1 MPPVNRRR
9 VRLAA
14 AVVLAVIALVIFAVR
29 TRSVPAAPASGRTVT
44 CELSN
49 AAYSGWCRVTE
60 KLAKGAAP
68 GDVCEGV
75 LRCLNDVACTKTYCN
90 ATTIRSGWRLES
102 VRTEWRK

>member
-1 MPPVNRRR
+1 MNRRG

-14 AVVLAVIALVIFAVR
+14 ATILALIALVIFAAR
-29 TRSVPAAPASGRTVT
+29 TRSAQQPPTSGRTVT

-49 AAYSGWCRVTE
+49 PAYSGWCRVTE
-60 KLAKGAAP
+60 KLAKDAAP

-75 LRCLNDVACTKTYCN
+75 LRCLNDAACTKTYCN

-102 VRTEWRK
+102 VRTEWKK

>member
-1 MPPVNRRR
+1 MKRRG
-9 VRLAA
+9 VRLVAA
-14 AVVLAVIALVIFAVR
+14 TVLALIALVIFAVR
-29 TRSVPAAPASGRTVT
+29 TRSAPAAPSRGRTVT
-44 CELSN
+44 CEFSN
-49 AAYSGWCRVTE
+49 PAYSGWCRVTQ
-60 KLAKGAAP
+60 KLAKRAAP